1 MVDTTLDP
9 RENGFKPALLLT
21 VMSYLTPAIFKHVS
35 GYPRMR
41 GEQQRYLVPCPAVP
55 GITPAC
61 AGSRAVQQPWAA
73 VKGDHPRMRGEQWPT
88 KVETNRSSGSPPHA
102 RGAVNAGLTAQWEA
116 GITPAC
122 AGSSDH
128 RHRWRSADRDHPRM
142 RGEQQNR
149 NCF

>member
-73 VKGDHPRMRGEQWPT
+73 VKGDHPRMRGEQDMQAWL
-88 KVETNRSSGSPPHA
+88 EDHLGGSPPHA
-102 RGAVNAGLTAQWEA
+102 RGAGKSGRSIQPNS

-122 AGSSDH
+122 AGSS
-128 RHRWRSADRDHPRM
+128 S
-142 RGEQQNR
+142 
-149 NCF
+149 FLTFFFSLV